1 MHLENQLEKEQAL
14 EEAKRQSEQ
23 AARQVPRA
31 ARTPKVYSKAAEK
44 NWKKSLSAHMEK

>member
-1 MHLENQLEKEQAL
+1 MESSARVHLENQLEKEQAL

-31 ARTPKVYSKAAEK
+31 ARTPGVYSEAAEK
-44 NWKKSLSAHMEK
+44 ELE